1 MIEDEAFSD
10 LIRRVRAGNQEAAA
24 ELVRLYE
31 PEVRRAVRLRLTDRR
46 LTRVL
51 DSMDICQSVM
61 ANFFIRA
68 AAGQFDL
75 ERPDQVLRL
84 LVTMAR
90 NRLLD
95 QARRQQ
101 ATRRDSRRVET
112 GGDERLEAV
121 PNHDPTPSQV
131 VSERELLE
139 ALRSK
144 LTAEEQQLAEHR
156 ALGRDWAEIAAEMG
170 GTPESLRKR
179 LSRALD
185 RVTKEL
191 GIGHGNEE

>member
-1 MIEDEAFSD
+1 MIEEQAFGD
-10 LIRRVRAGNQEAAA
+10 LIRRVRAGDQQAAA
-24 ELVRLYE
+24 DLVREYE
-31 PEVRRAVRLRLTDRR
+31 PEIRRAVRLRLTDRR
-46 LTRVL
+46 MTRVL

-61 ANFFIRA
+61 ANFFVRA

-101 ATRRDSRRVET
+101 ATRRDTRRM
-112 GGDERLEAV
+112 EAAGNEQLDAV
-121 PNHDPTPSQV
+121 ADSGPSPSEV
-131 VSERELLE
+131 VSERELLA
-139 ALRSK
+139 ALRVR
-144 LTAEEQQLAEHR
+144 LTEEERLLADHR
-156 ALGRDWAEIAAEMG
+156 VQGRDWAEIAAEMG
-170 GTPESLRKR
+170 GTPEGLRKR

-185 RVTKEL
+185 RVTKQMGLAPSGE
-191 GIGHGNEE
+191 I